1 MISNNLIYMILDNIL
16 IDGNKEAKNLLI
28 LAHGAGAPMDSV
40 FMNTMVK
47 GIIERDIL
55 VIRFEFPYMTKRR
68 LGKNSFPDK
77 ITSLCL
83 FYKDIFYQIKN
94 IYSKK
99 TIWVGGKSMGGRVSA
114 IISSEINVK
123 GAIVLGYPFHPI
135 NNKDKLRIDCLQS
148 SGPPILIIQGTR
160 DKLGSIKEV
169 NNYTLHKKNSLFW
182 IEDGDHSY
190 NTLKKSKYNPE
201 NSIKKA
207 YFKVSDFIIENKTN

>member
-1 MISNNLIYMILDNIL
+1 
-16 IDGNKEAKNLLI
+16 
-28 LAHGAGAPMDSV
+28 
-40 FMNTMVK
+40 
-47 GIIERDIL
+47 
-55 VIRFEFPYMTKRR
+55 
-68 LGKNSFPDK
+68 
-77 ITSLCL
+77 
-83 FYKDIFYQIKN
+83 
-94 IYSKK
+94 
-99 TIWVGGKSMGGRVSA
+99 MGGRVSA

-123 GAIVLGYPFHPI
+123 GVIVLGYPFHPI
-135 NNKDKLRIDCLQS
+135 NNKDKLRLDCLQS